1 MDKEDARFQE
11 LEQLHERRKQ
21 VVRLHL
27 RSTAVMEI
35 AALTGLSYP
44 TVRKAI
50 DLFVAGGWSAI
61 KPAPRG
67 RSAGDG
73 RLLSA
78 AQEASVRRTI
88 CDKRPEQLKMEFAL
102 WTRAAVMQFV
112 EREFGVR
119 LSIRATGEYLRR
131 WGFTPQKPIK
141 RAYEQRPEA
150 VKQWLDQQYPAI
162 ERRAKAEGGE
172 IHWGDETAL
181 VNTDVRGRSYAP
193 RGKTPV
199 TMAVGGTRQKL
210 SMISTVTN
218 QGRAHW
224 MIIDGA
230 FNPER
235 LIEFLQ
241 ALMDGKRRRKKV
253 FLILDN
259 LGVHHCKP
267 VKAWLAEHRL
277 HIEASSCPA
286 TAPSSIPTN
295 GSTPTSSRP
304 SGPRCRFAPKPNCVP
319 PPMSTCNSSPPIA
332 IASGPTSKTRSSS
345 TRREDFI
352 VPDQ

>member
-1 MDKEDARFQE
+1 MDKEDARFQK

-27 RSTAVMEI
+27 RGTGVMQI

-44 TVRKAI
+44 TVRKAV
-50 DLFVAGGWSAI
+50 DLFVAGGWPAI
-61 KPAPRG
+61 KPAARG

-78 AQEASVRRTI
+78 EQEAFVRRTI
-88 CDKRPEQLKMEFAL
+88 CDKRPE
-102 WTRAAVMQFV
+102 
-112 EREFGVR
+112 
-119 LSIRATGEYLRR
+119 
-131 WGFTPQKPIK
+131 
-141 RAYEQRPEA
+141 A
-150 VKQWLDQQYPAI
+150 VKQWLEHAYPAI
-162 ERRAKAEGGE
+162 VQRAKAEGGE

-181 VNTDVRGRSYAP
+181 VNTDVRGRSDAP

-199 TMAVGGTRQKL
+199 TMAVGGTREKL

-218 QGRAHW
+218 QGRANW

-230 FNPER
+230 FNHER

-241 ALMDGKRRRKKV
+241 ALVRDGKRRRRKV

-267 VKAWLAEHRL
+267 VKAWLAEHRRD
-277 HIEASSCPA
+277 IEVYFL
-286 TAPSSIPTN
+286 PSYSPELNPDERLNADLKNVIGT
-295 GSTPTSSRP
+295 R
-304 SGPRCRFAPKPNCVP
+304 VP
-319 PPMSTCNSSPPIA
+319 VRTKAKLRAVAGEHMQF
-332 IASGPTSKTRSSS
+332 IASNRDRVRSYFQ
-345 TRREDFI
+345 DPI
-352 VPDQ
+352 VKHAA